1 MPNIRHFGTD
11 YGGWTV
17 DLDHIKDGDVIID
30 AGLGEDITFPLEL
43 QEHRKVKVVGVDPTE
58 KSIKH
63 VNSINP
69 DNFELLENAIAP
81 EGVKEIEMY
90 KNTNP
95 EWVSESAL
103 SNHSSVGGDK
113 YTAKCISF
121 KELREKYRNVAVIK
135 MDIEG
140 SEYDCIQE
148 CVGIKQVCVEFHH
161 FCLDDKTQ
169 SDTEAM
175 IDMMKDNG
183 YVILKTN
190 PQRTEITFIQL

>member
-17 DLDHIKDGDVIID
+17 DLDYIKDGDVIID
-30 AGLGEDITFPLEL
+30 AGLGEDITFSLEL
-43 QEHRKVKVVGVDPTE
+43 QKNRKIKVVGVDPTE

-63 VNSINP
+63 VKSINP
-69 DNFELLENAIAP
+69 ENFELLENAIAP
-81 EGVKEIEMY
+81 EGVKEVEMF

-95 EWVSESAL
+95 DWVSESSL
-103 SNHSSVGGDK
+103 SNHASVGGET

-121 KELREKYRNVAVIK
+121 KKLREKYRNIAVIK

-140 SEYDCIQE
+140 SEYDCLKE
-148 CVGIKQVCVEFHH
+148 CVGIKQVCAEFHH
-161 FCLDDKTQ
+161 FCLDDKSQ
-169 SDTEAM
+169 DDTEAM
-175 IDMMKDNG
+175 VNMMKDNG